1 MFIIIDSEIEIKG
14 IIIWVGVMLGS
25 GAVYGRQNGKQELG
39 LARKYPIFHY
49 TNIAILLTD
58 TNQKLILW
66 EPKTAN

>member
-14 IIIWVGVMLGS
+14 IIIWVGVILGS

-49 TNIAILLTD
+49 TNIAIL
-58 TNQKLILW
+58 
-66 EPKTAN
+66 